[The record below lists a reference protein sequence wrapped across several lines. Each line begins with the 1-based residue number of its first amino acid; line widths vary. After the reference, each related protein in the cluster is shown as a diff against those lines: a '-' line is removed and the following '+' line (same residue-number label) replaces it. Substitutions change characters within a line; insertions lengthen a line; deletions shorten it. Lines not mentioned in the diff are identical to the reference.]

1 VKIIIEKGECM
12 IEFKQVQKTFKNT
25 TVLKE
30 MNLTINKGELVVF
43 IGPSGCGKTTSLKMI
58 NRLIEPTEGTIIVN
72 GQDTRKMDPIE
83 LRRQMGYVIQQTGLF
98 PHMTIR
104 ENIQLIAG
112 LEGHAEQ
119 DMDARTEHLLRM
131 VGLDPDQFIDR
142 YPSELSGGQQQR
154 IGFARAL
161 MNDPEVILMD
171 EPFSALDPVTRN
183 DLQEELFNLQEEVK
197 KTIVFVTH
205 DMDEAIKLAD
215 RICIMRDGEIVQFDT
230 PEQILR
236 NPKDEYVESFIGKN
250 RIWNSPEFIKAKD
263 IMITDPVSISGKRT
277 VLQAIEIMRSRK
289 VDSLLITDRDR
300 VLQGLIKLKDVHG
313 IQDKTKRL
321 EEVMNTN
328 YAFVSIE
335 DSLLDILDVMN
346 TSDQGYLPVVD
357 GSMLHGLITRSSLLS
372 VLSEQFMQE
381 EETI

>member
-1 VKIIIEKGECM
+1 M

-72 GQDTRKMDPIE
+72 GQDTRKMDPIK

>member
-1 VKIIIEKGECM
+1 M
-12 IEFKQVQKTFKNT
+12 IEFKQVKKMFKNT

-30 MNLTINKGELVVF
+30 MNLIINKGELVVF

-300 VLQGLIKLKDVHG
+300 TLQGLIKLKDVHG
-313 IQDKTKRL
+313 IPDKTKRL

-381 EETI
+381 EGTL

>member
-1 VKIIIEKGECM
+1 M
-12 IEFKQVQKTFKNT
+12 IEFKNVMKSFKNT

-58 NRLIEPTEGTIIVN
+58 NRLVEPTEGTIIVD
-72 GQDTRKMDPIE
+72 GQDTRKMDPIQ

-104 ENIQLIAG
+104 ENIQLIAS
-112 LEGHAEQ
+112 LEGQAEQ
-119 DMDARTEHLLRM
+119 DMDARTEQLLRM
-131 VGLDPDQFIDR
+131 VGLEPEQFIDR

-154 IGFARAL
+154 IGFVRAL
-161 MNDPEVILMD
+161 MNDPKVILMD
-171 EPFSALDPVTRN
+171 EPFSALDPVTRS

-236 NPKDEYVESFIGKN
+236 NPKDAYVESFIGKN

-289 VDSLLITDRDR
+289 VDSLLITDREQ

-321 EEVMNTN
+321 EEVMNVN
-328 YAFVSIE
+328 YAFVSSE

-346 TSDQGYLPVVD
+346 TSDQGYLPVVT
-357 GSMLHGLITRSSLLS
+357 GATLNGLITRSSLLS

-381 EETI
+381 EETL

>member
-1 VKIIIEKGECM
+1 M
-12 IEFKQVQKTFKNT
+12 IEFKNVMKSFKNT

-58 NRLIEPTEGTIIVN
+58 NRLIEPTEGTIIVD
-72 GQDTRKMDPIE
+72 GQDTRKMDPIQ

-104 ENIQLIAG
+104 ENIQLIAS
-112 LEGHAEQ
+112 LEGQAEQ
-119 DMDARTEHLLRM
+119 DMDARTEQLLRM
-131 VGLDPDQFIDR
+131 VGLEPEEFIDR

-154 IGFARAL
+154 IGFVRAL
-161 MNDPEVILMD
+161 MNDPKVILMD

-236 NPKDEYVESFIGKN
+236 NPKDAYVESFIGKN

-263 IMITDPVSISGKRT
+263 IMITDPVSISRKRT

-289 VDSLLITDRDR
+289 VDSLLITDREQ

-313 IQDKTKRL
+313 IPDKTKRL
-321 EEVMNTN
+321 EEVMNVN
-328 YAFVSIE
+328 YAFVSSE

-346 TSDQGYLPVVD
+346 TSDQGYLPVVT
-357 GSMLHGLITRSSLLS
+357 GATLIGLITRSSLLS

-381 EETI
+381 EETL

>member
-1 VKIIIEKGECM
+1 M
-12 IEFKQVQKTFKNT
+12 IEFKNVKKTFKET

-72 GQDTRKMDPIE
+72 GQDTRKMNPID

-104 ENIQLIAG
+104 ENIQLIAS

-236 NPKDEYVESFIGKN
+236 NPKDAYVESFIGKN
-250 RIWNSPEFIKAKD
+250 RIWNSPEYIKAKD

-289 VDSLLITDRDR
+289 VDSLLITDRNR
-300 VLQGLIKLKDVHG
+300 TLEGLIKLKDVHG

-321 EEVMNTN
+321 EEVMNKD
-328 YAFVSIE
+328 YAYVSSE
-335 DSLLDILDVMN
+335 DSLLDILAVMN
-346 TSDQGYLPVVD
+346 ETDQGYLPVVT
-357 GSMLHGLITRSSLLS
+357 GPMLNGLITRSSLLS

-381 EETI
+381 EETK

>member
-1 VKIIIEKGECM
+1 M
-12 IEFKQVQKTFKNT
+12 IEFKQVKKTFKQT

-83 LRRQMGYVIQQTGLF
+83 LRRKMGYVIQQTGLF

-104 ENIQLIAG
+104 ENIQLIAS

-250 RIWNSPEFIKAKD
+250 RIWNSPKFIKAKD

-300 VLQGLIKLKDVHG
+300 ILQGLIKLKDVHS

-321 EEVMNTN
+321 EVVMNTD

-357 GSMLHGLITRSSLLS
+357 GSTLHGLITRSSLLS

-381 EETI
+381 EETL

>member
-1 VKIIIEKGECM
+1 M
-12 IEFKQVQKTFKNT
+12 IEFKQVKKTFKTT

-104 ENIQLIAG
+104 ENIQLIAS

-236 NPKDEYVESFIGKN
+236 NPKDAYVESFIGKN
-250 RIWNSPEFIKAKD
+250 RIWNSPEYIKAKD

-289 VDSLLITDRDR
+289 VDSLLITDRDH
-300 VLQGLIKLKDVHG
+300 VLKGLIKLKDVHG
-313 IQDKTKRL
+313 IQDKTRRL
-321 EEVMNTN
+321 EEVMNVD
-328 YAFVSIE
+328 YAFVSSE

-346 TSDQGYLPVVD
+346 RSDQGYLPVVT
-357 GSMLHGLITRSSLLS
+357 GPTLEGLITRSSLLS

-381 EETI
+381 EETV

>member
-1 VKIIIEKGECM
+1 M

-104 ENIQLIAG
+104 ENIQLIAS

-300 VLQGLIKLKDVHG
+300 VLQGLIKLKDVHS

-357 GSMLHGLITRSSLLS
+357 GSILHGLITRSSLLS

-381 EETI
+381 EETL

>member
-1 VKIIIEKGECM
+1 M
-12 IEFKQVQKTFKNT
+12 IEFKQVKKMFKNT

-30 MNLTINKGELVVF
+30 MNLIINKGELVVF

-131 VGLDPDQFIDR
+131 VGLDPDQFINR

-300 VLQGLIKLKDVHG
+300 TLQGLIKLKDVHG
-313 IQDKTKRL
+313 IPDKTKRL

-381 EETI
+381 EGTL

>member
-1 VKIIIEKGECM
+1 M

-104 ENIQLIAG
+104 ENIQLIAS

-300 VLQGLIKLKDVHG
+300 VLQGLIKLKDVHS

-328 YAFVSIE
+328 YAFVSVE

-357 GSMLHGLITRSSLLS
+357 GSILHGLITRSSLLS

-381 EETI
+381 EETL

>member
-1 VKIIIEKGECM
+1 M
-12 IEFKQVQKTFKNT
+12 IEFKQVKKMFKST

-30 MNLTINKGELVVF
+30 MSLTINKGELVVF

-72 GQDTRKMDPIE
+72 GQDTRKMDSIE

-104 ENIQLIAG
+104 ENIQLIASI
-112 LEGHAEQ
+112 EGHAEQ
-119 DMDARTEHLLRM
+119 EMDARTEHLLRM
-131 VGLDPDQFIDR
+131 VGLEPDQFIDR

-236 NPKDEYVESFIGKN
+236 NPQDEYVESFIGKN

-289 VDSLLITDRDR
+289 VDSLLITDRDST
-300 VLQGLIKLKDVHG
+300 LQGLIKLKDVHG

-321 EEVMNTN
+321 EEVMNVN

-357 GSMLHGLITRSSLLS
+357 GSTLHGLITRSSLLS

-381 EETI
+381 EGTL

>member
-1 VKIIIEKGECM
+1 M
-12 IEFKQVQKTFKNT
+12 IEFKQVKKTFKTT

-58 NRLIEPTEGTIIVN
+58 NRLIEPTAGTIIVN

-104 ENIQLIAG
+104 ENIQLIAS

-236 NPKDEYVESFIGKN
+236 NPKDAYVESFIGKN
-250 RIWNSPEFIKAKD
+250 RIWNSPEYIKAKD

-289 VDSLLITDRDR
+289 VDSLLITDRDH
-300 VLQGLIKLKDVHG
+300 VLKGLIKLKDVHG
-313 IQDKTKRL
+313 IQDKTRRL
-321 EEVMNTN
+321 EEVMNVD
-328 YAFVSIE
+328 YAFVSSE

-346 TSDQGYLPVVD
+346 KTDQGYLPVVT
-357 GSMLHGLITRSSLLS
+357 GPTLNGLITRSSLLS

-381 EETI
+381 EETL

>member
-1 VKIIIEKGECM
+1 M

-250 RIWNSPEFIKAKD
+250 QIWNSPEFIKAKD

-289 VDSLLITDRDR
+289 VDSLLITDRDC

>member
-1 VKIIIEKGECM
+1 M
-12 IEFKQVQKTFKNT
+12 IEFKQVKKTFKQT

-104 ENIQLIAG
+104 ENIQLIAS

>member
-1 VKIIIEKGECM
+1 M
-12 IEFKQVQKTFKNT
+12 IEFKQVKKTFKQT

-104 ENIQLIAG
+104 ENIQLIAS

-300 VLQGLIKLKDVHG
+300 TLQGLIKLKDVHG
-313 IQDKTKRL
+313 IPDKTKRL

-381 EETI
+381 EGTL

>member
-1 VKIIIEKGECM
+1 M
-12 IEFKQVQKTFKNT
+12 IEFKQVKKTFKQT

-30 MNLTINKGELVVF
+30 MNLIINKGELVVF

-300 VLQGLIKLKDVHG
+300 TLQGLIKLKDVHG
-313 IQDKTKRL
+313 ISDKTKRL

-381 EETI
+381 EGTL